1 MKQTLDNHIKRVH
14 EGQKPHQCYL
24 CTMAFTLRHELNRH
38 IFNTH
43 QDEKKSYDESLMK
56 EGKKLEYKC
65 EACQFSFAT
74 KHFLQKHITSMHPN
88 YPNQSPG
95 MYIDYLK
102 KHLSEAREYQSNAQ
116 YWEIP

>member
-24 CTMAFTLRHELNRH
+24 CKMAFTLPHELNRH

-43 QDEKKSYDESLMK
+43 QDEKKSYNESLMK
-56 EGKKLEYKC
+56 EGKKLEFRC
-65 EACQFSFAT
+65 EECTFSFAT

-88 YPNQSPG
+88 QSPG
-95 MYIDYLK
+95 MFIDYFK
-102 KHLSEAREYQSNAQ
+102 KNIFVARKYQSNAQ
-116 YWEIP
+116 F

>member
-1 MKQTLDNHIKRVH
+1 
-14 EGQKPHQCYL
+14 
-24 CTMAFTLRHELNRH
+24 MAFTLPHELNRH

-95 MYIDYLK
+95 MFIDYLK
-102 KHLSEAREYQSNAQ
+102 KTLFVAREYQSNTQ
-116 YWEIP
+116 F